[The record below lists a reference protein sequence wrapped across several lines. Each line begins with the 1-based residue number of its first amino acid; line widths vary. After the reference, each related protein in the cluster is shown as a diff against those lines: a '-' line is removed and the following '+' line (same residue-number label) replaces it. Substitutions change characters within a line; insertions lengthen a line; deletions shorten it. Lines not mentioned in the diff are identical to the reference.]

1 MMIEGMRRA
10 ADRRHGGAP
19 NDHDVG
25 GGLAGSALLILV
37 IGFLVVCALTGG
49 SSRWDVT
56 LLLLLRPLSVLCLA
70 SVLFLP
76 GQRFRITPPLT
87 LLLLWLMVMVVQLL
101 PLPPSIWERLP
112 GRTEIV
118 EAITAAGLRP
128 VWRPISLTPDL
139 TWNSLLT
146 VLPPLVIL
154 IGYGRLPPTQRLWLV
169 PTLVGVGI
177 LSAVFGTLQMSTKAH
192 LLYFYRI
199 PDLATPMG
207 LFPNHNHQAACLA
220 MVLPFLRVWTL
231 LPAATPGAKRTRGVA
246 ALAIGLLMLVI
257 ILLTGSRAGL
267 ALGLIGLLAAW
278 LINPRS
284 GRGNERGQRRFW
296 KAAALVAGPILL
308 TGLVILLGK
317 ALSLD
322 SLLATESLSDE
333 QRFQL
338 LPVVLD
344 AVRTYFPVGS
354 GFGSFDA
361 VFRHFEPDFNLKP
374 TYFNHAHND
383 LIEIML
389 EGGATALFV
398 LAGFLAWL
406 CWRGWGIWGLQA
418 LTDSRIWIAR
428 AAFLGVLILGAASL
442 VDYPLRTPLLAS
454 VFALLCGMVDYR
466 PEAKMSNV

>member
-1 MMIEGMRRA
+1 MIEGMRRT
-10 ADRRHGGAP
+10 ADRRRGALP
-19 NDHDVG
+19 DAGHISS
-25 GGLAGSALLILV
+25 GLAGSALLILV
-37 IGFLVVCALTGG
+37 IVFLVACALTGG

-70 SVLFLP
+70 SVLLLP
-76 GQRFRITPPLT
+76 GQRLRITPPLT

-101 PLPPSIWERLP
+101 PLPPSVWERLP
-112 GRTEIV
+112 GRTEIIG
-118 EAITAAGLRP
+118 AIATAGLQP
-128 VWRPISLTPDL
+128 TWRPISLTPDL

-146 VLPPLVIL
+146 VLPPLVTL
-154 IGYGRLPPTQRLWLV
+154 IGYRRLSPTQRLWLV
-169 PTLVGVGI
+169 PALVGVGI
-177 LSAVFGTLQMSTKAH
+177 LSTVLGTLQMSTKAH

-199 PDLATPMG
+199 PDFATPMG
-207 LFPNHNHQAACLA
+207 LFSNHNHQAAFLG

-231 LPAATPGAKRTRGVA
+231 LPAATPGAQRARGVA
-246 ALAIGLLMLVI
+246 ALGLGLLMLVI

-267 ALGLIGLLAAW
+267 VLGLIGLLAAW
-278 LINPRS
+278 LINPRF
-284 GRGNERGQRRFW
+284 GRGNERGQRRQFW

-317 ALSLD
+317 AVSLD
-322 SLLATESLSDE
+322 ALLATESLSDE

-344 AVRTYFPVGS
+344 AVRAYFPVGS

-383 LIEIML
+383 LIEIVL
-389 EGGATALFV
+389 EGGAAALFV
-398 LAGFLAWL
+398 LAGFLAWF
-406 CWRGWGIWGLQA
+406 CWRAWVIWRLQA
-418 LTDSRIWIAR
+418 LADSRVWIAR
-428 AAFLGVLILGAASL
+428 AAFFGALILGGASL

-466 PEAKMSNV
+466 SEAKMGNV